1 VTQNNL
7 QELKEVWDQWDD
19 ETKQLFYCE
28 YGDLP
33 YLLNVKVDKHL
44 FRALAQY
51 WNPAYS
57 YITFGKVDLV
67 PTVEEYKTLLRCP
80 MMQTDKAYSK
90 AINVSTFLKRLMS
103 ITGMSEQWVT
113 AQIKQKGDRLVIFPK
128 ELGHIDDAVSDLFD
142 RLDKMV
148 TLVPIILAETFRSL
162 STCRRVGEGRFIGC
176 AQLLLAWF
184 YSHFWKVEKVSYR
197 VFSEDY
203 SPLKEFVATPR
214 RDNISEE
221 KWMAILQS
229 LQDEDVEWRA
239 HWMIPDEI
247 LYRYGDF
254 NWVPLLGIWGAVGY
268 SPLLVLRQY
277 RLIQFISVTQG
288 LAQCDFV
295 YKCDNYKK
303 NVREIS
309 NA

>member
-1 VTQNNL
+1 
-7 QELKEVWDQWDD
+7 
-19 ETKQLFYCE
+19 
-28 YGDLP
+28 
-33 YLLNVKVDKHL
+33 
-44 FRALAQY
+44 
-51 WNPAYS
+51 
-57 YITFGKVDLV
+57 
-67 PTVEEYKTLLRCP
+67 
-80 MMQTDKAYSK
+80 
-90 AINVSTFLKRLMS
+90 
-103 ITGMSEQWVT
+103 
-113 AQIKQKGDRLVIFPK
+113 
-128 ELGHIDDAVSDLFD
+128 
-142 RLDKMV
+142 
-148 TLVPIILAETFRSL
+148 
-162 STCRRVGEGRFIGC
+162 
-176 AQLLLAWF
+176 
-184 YSHFWKVEKVSYR
+184 
-197 VFSEDY
+197 
-203 SPLKEFVATPR
+203 
-214 RDNISEE
+214 
-221 KWMAILQS
+221 MAILQS